1 MVRPCVASGFA
12 ELAVS
17 GLASMYPAFDWSI
30 CSGPSWISA
39 RVRSDWRTG
48 LDWTI
53 WVTSVRTRSEDR
65 TSISSHPLADLGWKL
80 LIGLRHRLLLISRSS
95 FVRTRGRSFV
105 PARRTSIATRA
116 WAVKAGRRAWL
127 AAFEPKAV
135 PSPRPAERRSRRA
148 QGRSRPAV
156 ALGLRQA
163 LALPGRALTAP
174 STARGSRGLDDVCI
188 VGPRQLEGASFSQH
202 RPGDA
207 GKLVGERDRQ
217 HVVVQ
222 PPLGGFDPRFEPV
235 TFPVLY
241 PDQHN
246 PCRLHKQNAQVAI
259 AAPGDLAD
267 DRAVSRL
274 DLLVHQSEPGAEV
287 AAFGEYVSSADR
299 GHHGA
304 RNDRPDARH
313 RHQPR
318 PCLILT
324 GQCFD
329 LAG

>member
-1 MVRPCVASGFA
+1 MSVIGGRAENICSFRVFLSLTQCMVRPRVASGFA

-39 RVRSDWRTG
+39 RMRSRYRTG

-95 FVRTRGRSFV
+95 FVRAKGRSFV
-105 PARRTSIATRA
+105 PARRTSIASRA
-116 WAVKAGRRAWL
+116 GGG
-127 AAFEPKAV
+127 
-135 PSPRPAERRSRRA
+135 
-148 QGRSRPAV
+148 QGRPSRLACG
-156 ALGLRQA
+156 GLRRW
-163 LALPGRALTAP
+163 PGCPLTAP
-174 STARGSRGLDDVCI
+174 STARGSSGSDACI
-188 VGPRQLEGASFSQH
+188 VGPRQFEGASFGQH

-222 PPLGGFDPRFEPV
+222 PPFGGFDPGFEPV

-246 PCRLHKQNAQVAI
+246 PCRLHEQNAQVAI
-259 AAPGDLAD
+259 AAPGDFAE
-267 DRAVSRL
+267 DRAVSRR
-274 DLLVHQSEPGAEV
+274 DLLGHQSEPGAEV

-299 GHHGA
+299 GHHGP

-318 PCLILT
+318 TCLILT

-329 LAG
+329 LA